1 MKTGSNYGRTAVL
14 AAATL
19 AGSIA
24 LAAPAAAQELRIGF
38 MNTYT
43 GGGAVLG
50 KHQDNG
56 WKLGLAKVGWAKDGD
71 KIGGVPTKIFYAD
84 DQQKVDVG
92 VKEAEK
98 LLKQDKVQ
106 ILAGVIWSN
115 ILMAMTKPVFEQ
127 KTILLTTNAGAS
139 PIAGAAC
146 NPLFVSTSWNNDQN
160 SEALGKRMSD
170 DKIASIYM
178 IAPNYQAGKDM
189 ISGVM
194 RSLKG
199 PKVIGQDLVKLGES
213 DFQANISKL
222 RAEKPAAVFAFM
234 PGAMAIAFIKQWGAS
249 GVGKDIKL
257 YTVFSV
263 DNATLPAIGDAAVG
277 TYHSSHWGTDLPF
290 DANKTFVKDYVAK
303 YNGLPSE
310 FAAQAYDAV
319 LLIDAA
325 VKATGGKV
333 DDAMAL
339 AKALRH
345 TPFPSTRGP
354 FEYNVNGVPIQN
366 FYLREVIKGADSKPT
381 IVTRGVILEKHK
393 DAYWQECPA
402 AMRL

>member
-1 MKTGSNYGRTAVL
+1 MKTGSLYGFAAL
-14 AAATL
+14 AAAL
-19 AGSIA
+19 A
-24 LAAPAAAQELRIGF
+24 AAPASAQELRIGF

-56 WKLGLAKVGWAKDGD
+56 WKLGLEHVGWTKDGD
-71 KIGGVPTKIFYAD
+71 KLGGVPTKIFYAD

-106 ILAGVIWSN
+106 ILAGLIWSN
-115 ILMAMTKPVFEQ
+115 ILMAVTKPTFDQ

-139 PIAGAAC
+139 PVAGAAC

-160 SEALGKRMSD
+160 AEALGKRMSD
-170 DKIASIYM
+170 DKLETIYM
-178 IAPNYQAGKDM
+178 LAPNYQAGKDM
-189 ISGVM
+189 IAGVM
-194 RSLKG
+194 RGLKG

-222 RAEKPAAVFAFM
+222 RAEKPGAVFAFL

-277 TYHSSHWGTDLPF
+277 SYHSSHWGTDLPF
-290 DANKTFVKDYVAK
+290 PANQTFVKEYVAK

-310 FAAQAYDAV
+310 FAAQAYDAA

-325 VKATGGKV
+325 VKAIGGKV
-333 DDAMAL
+333 DDPMAL

-345 TPFPSTRGP
+345 TPYDSTRGP
-354 FEYNVNGVPIQN
+354 YTYNVNGVPIQN
-366 FYLREVIKGADSKPT
+366 FYLREVVKGADGKPS
-381 IVTRGVILEKHK
+381 IVTRGVILEKNK
-393 DAYWQECPA
+393 DPFWEQCPE

>member
-1 MKTGSNYGRTAVL
+1 MKKATLYR
-14 AAATL
+14 AAAL
-19 AGSIA
+19 AGALA
-24 LAAPAAAQELRIGF
+24 LAAPASAQELRIGF
-38 MNTYT
+38 MNTYS

-56 WKLGLAKVGWAKDGD
+56 WKLGLAHLGWAKDGD

-84 DQQKVDVG
+84 DQQKVDIG

-106 ILAGVIWSN
+106 ILAGIIWSN
-115 ILMAMTKPVFEQ
+115 ILMAVTKPAFEQ

-139 PIAGAAC
+139 PVAGAAC
-146 NPLFVSTSWNNDQN
+146 NPLFISTSWNNDQN

-170 DKIASIYM
+170 DKLASIYM

-199 PKVIGQDLVKLGES
+199 PKVVGQDLVKLGES
-213 DFQANISKL
+213 DFQANFSRL
-222 RAEKPAAVFAFM
+222 RAEKPAAVFTFM
-234 PGAMAIAFIKQWGAS
+234 PGAMAIAFMKQWGAS
-249 GVGKDIKL
+249 GMAKDIKL

-277 TYHSSHWGTDLPF
+277 SYHSSHWGTDLPF
-290 DANKTFVKDYVAK
+290 PANQKFVKDYVAK
-303 YNGLPSE
+303 YNGQPSE
-310 FAAQAYDAV
+310 FAAQAYDAAI
-319 LLIDAA
+319 LIDTA
-325 VKATGGKV
+325 VKALKGKI
-333 DDAMAL
+333 DDPMAL

-345 TPFPSTRGP
+345 TPYESTRGP
-354 FEYNVNGVPIQN
+354 YAYNVNGVPIQN
-366 FYLREVIKGADSKPT
+366 FYLREVVKGADGKPA

-393 DAYWQECPA
+393 DAYWEQCPA
-402 AMRL
+402 NMRL

>member
-1 MKTGSNYGRTAVL
+1 MRTGSLYGAAAL
-14 AAATL
+14 AAAL
-19 AGSIA
+19 A
-24 LAAPAAAQELRIGF
+24 AAPASAQELRIGF

-56 WKLGLAKVGWAKDGD
+56 WKLGLAQVGWTKDGD

-106 ILAGVIWSN
+106 ILAGIIWSN
-115 ILMAMTKPVFEQ
+115 ILMAVAKPAFDQ

-139 PIAGAAC
+139 PIAGSAC

-160 SEALGKRMSD
+160 AEALGKRMSD
-170 DKIASIYM
+170 DKIESIYM
-178 IAPNYQAGKDM
+178 FAPNYQAGKDM
-189 ISGVM
+189 IAGVM

-213 DFQANISKL
+213 DFQANISKM
-222 RAEKPAAVFAFM
+222 RAEKPGAVFAFL

-263 DNATLPAIGDAAVG
+263 DNATLPAIGDAAIG
-277 TYHSSHWGTDLPF
+277 SYHSSHWGTDLPF
-290 DANKTFVKDYVAK
+290 PANQKFVKEYVAK

-319 LLIDAA
+319 MLIDAA
-325 VKATGGKV
+325 VKANGGKV
-333 DDAMAL
+333 DDSMAL

-345 TPFPSTRGP
+345 TPYESTRGP
-354 FEYNVNGVPIQN
+354 YAYNVNGVPIQN
-366 FYLREVIKGADSKPT
+366 FYLREVVKGADGKPS
-381 IVTRGVILEKHK
+381 IVTRGVIFEKNK
-393 DAYWQECPA
+393 DPYWEQCPE

>member
-1 MKTGSNYGRTAVL
+1 MSKGSHYG
-14 AAATL
+14 AAAL
-19 AGSIA
+19 VAALA

-38 MNTYT
+38 MNTYS

-56 WKLGLAKVGWAKDGD
+56 WKLGLAHVGWAKDGD

-84 DQQKVDVG
+84 DQQKVDIG

-106 ILAGVIWSN
+106 ILAGIIWSN
-115 ILMAMTKPVFEQ
+115 ILMAVTKPAFEQ
-127 KTILLTTNAGAS
+127 KTILMTTNAGAS
-139 PIAGAAC
+139 PVAGAAC
-146 NPLFVSTSWNNDQN
+146 NPLFLSTSWNNDQN
-160 SEALGKRMSD
+160 PEALGKRMSD
-170 DKIASIYM
+170 DKIASIYLV
-178 IAPNYQAGKDM
+178 APNYQAGKDM
-189 ISGVM
+189 IAGLM

-199 PKVIGQDLVKLGES
+199 PKVVGQDLVKLGES

-234 PGAMAIAFIKQWGAS
+234 PGAMAIAFMKQWGAS

-277 TYHSSHWGTDLPF
+277 SYHSSHWGTDLPF
-290 DANKTFVKDYVAK
+290 PANQKFVKDYVAK
-303 YNGLPSE
+303 YNGQPSE

-319 LLIDAA
+319 ILIDAA
-325 VKATGGKV
+325 VKALKGKI
-333 DDAMAL
+333 DDPMAL

-345 TPFPSTRGP
+345 TAYASTRGP
-354 FEYNVNGVPIQN
+354 HSYNVNGVPVQN
-366 FYLREVIKGADSKPT
+366 FYLREVVKGADGKPA
-381 IVTRGVILEKHK
+381 IVTRGAIFEKHK
-393 DAYWQECPA
+393 DAYWQQCPA
-402 AMRL
+402 NMRL

>member
-1 MKTGSNYGRTAVL
+1 MKKATLYSAAAL
-14 AAATL
+14 AAAV
-19 AGSIA
+19 A
-24 LAAPAAAQELRIGF
+24 LAAPASAQELRIGF
-38 MNTYT
+38 MNTYS

-56 WKLGLAKVGWAKDGD
+56 WKLGLAHLGWAKDGD

-84 DQQKVDVG
+84 DQQKVDIG

-106 ILAGVIWSN
+106 ILAGIIWSN
-115 ILMAMTKPVFEQ
+115 ILMAVTKPAFEQ

-139 PIAGAAC
+139 PVAGAAC
-146 NPLFVSTSWNNDQN
+146 NPLFISTSWNNDQN

-170 DKIASIYM
+170 DKLASIYM

-199 PKVIGQDLVKLGES
+199 PKVVGQDLVKLGES
-213 DFQANISKL
+213 DFQANFSRL
-222 RAEKPAAVFAFM
+222 RAEKPAAVFTFM
-234 PGAMAIAFIKQWGAS
+234 PGAMAIAFMKQWGAS
-249 GVGKDIKL
+249 GMSKDIKL

-277 TYHSSHWGTDLPF
+277 SYHSSHWGTDLPF
-290 DANKTFVKDYVAK
+290 PANQKFVKDYVAK
-303 YNGLPSE
+303 YNGQPSE
-310 FAAQAYDAV
+310 FAAQAYDAAI
-319 LLIDAA
+319 LIDTA
-325 VKATGGKV
+325 VKALKGKI
-333 DDAMAL
+333 DDPMAL

-345 TPFPSTRGP
+345 TPYESTRGP
-354 FEYNVNGVPIQN
+354 YAYNVNGVPIQN
-366 FYLREVIKGADSKPT
+366 FYLREVVKGADGKPA

-393 DAYWQECPA
+393 DAYWEQCPA
-402 AMRL
+402 NMRL